1 MSQHNI
7 ESVKKREQFLRYYY
21 KPGLKFWE
29 LGKERYLKNEKAI
42 KLLIELQNRY
52 PSEKET
58 VIKIELTR
66 KDITGNDV
74 YALD

>member
-1 MSQHNI
+1 MNQHNI
-7 ESVKKREQFLRYYY
+7 ESVKKREQFLRDYY

>member
-1 MSQHNI
+1 MNQHNI
-7 ESVKKREQFLRYYY
+7 ESVKKREQFLRDYY

-29 LGKERYLKNEKAI
+29 LGKERYLKNKKAI

-52 PSEKET
+52 PAEKET

>member
-1 MSQHNI
+1 MNQHNI
-7 ESVKKREQFLRYYY
+7 ESVKKREQFLRDYY

-29 LGKERYLKNEKAI
+29 LGKERYLKNKKAI

-52 PSEKET
+52 PAEKEPT
-58 VIKIELTR
+58 TEVNLTR
-66 KDITGNDV
+66 KDITDNDI